1 MRAIIRSNFS
11 LPMSS
16 DFQHGYDSDTDPAQ
30 RDHFE
35 SYVSSQENEFFLAG
49 QLGRNQRDLDQLDTT
64 IVDITQQRQSLER
77 QRIIHLV
84 TISKLTGGVNRLR
97 EQITQIR
104 DEQIDLRARRKAV
117 APEYSLIGGL
127 FFLIAG
133 LSFVFGDLIISHE
146 IVAYALNIR
155 DNTEAW
161 AFAFGLAMVTV
172 LLKPTYDRLLE
183 RPYQQD
189 PARHRVR
196 YERFKL
202 SLALFALLTLAV
214 LGWFRY
220 EAYRTDQ
227 LKAAINRSIRQ
238 LQQQATPLD
247 GSSAPIDAAVLTRIE
262 QQLQQSGELNVA
274 LVSSPWAM
282 LSFVLS
288 GLLFALAGAVCLG
301 IGLPV
306 LSAFWFRWLQVDR
319 RLWVLRRRE
328 KPLLAALDPLEQSL
342 NEHAMQQQLTDGQL
356 DNLPPQET
364 LQQQRT
370 QLLTTLTDLGNEHRL
385 AVTDRR
391 IAQYNDGISNGS
403 NDRYEI
409 PKPGNRLA
417 QLRPHEAIRQLVR
430 ASLEKDVRK

>member
-1 MRAIIRSNFS
+1 MQA
-11 LPMSS
+11 
-16 DFQHGYDSDTDPAQ
+16 DFQHGYDSGHEQAP

-35 SYVSSQENEFFLAG
+35 SYVSSQENETFLAG
-49 QLGRNQRDLDQLDTT
+49 QLARYQLDIDRLTAIIATTADQRQALDQ
-64 IVDITQQRQSLER
+64 QRATHLIAISSLSGK
-77 QRIIHLV
+77 V
-84 TISKLTGGVNRLR
+84 ARLR
-97 EQITQIR
+97 EQLTQLR
-104 DEQIDLRARRKAV
+104 NEQTELRARRKAV
-117 APEYSLIGGL
+117 TPEYSLIGGL
-127 FFLIAG
+127 FFLVAG

-155 DNTEAW
+155 DNVEAW
-161 AFAFGLAMVTV
+161 AFALGLAMVTV
-172 LLKPTYDRLLE
+172 LLKPAYDRLLE
-183 RPYQQD
+183 RPYQAD
-189 PARHRVR
+189 PTRHHVR
-196 YERFKL
+196 YERFKV

-238 LQQQATPLD
+238 LQQQAVPLD
-247 GSSAPIDAAVLTRIE
+247 GSAAPVDAAVLTKIE

-328 KPLLAALDPLEQSL
+328 KTLLRELDPADQAL
-342 NEHAMQQQLTDGQL
+342 NEQAMRQQLVDSQL
-356 DNLPPQET
+356 DKLPDTDSLE
-364 LQQQRT
+364 QQRT
-370 QLLTTLTDLGNEHRL
+370 QLLAVLTEIGNEHRL

-391 IAQYNDGISNGS
+391 IAQYNDGYTNGS
-403 NDRYEI
+403 ADRQSQ
-409 PKPGNRLA
+409 PKSGKRTAP
-417 QLRPHEAIRQLVR
+417 LRPHQAIRQLLR
-430 ASLEKDVRK
+430 DGLEGDR